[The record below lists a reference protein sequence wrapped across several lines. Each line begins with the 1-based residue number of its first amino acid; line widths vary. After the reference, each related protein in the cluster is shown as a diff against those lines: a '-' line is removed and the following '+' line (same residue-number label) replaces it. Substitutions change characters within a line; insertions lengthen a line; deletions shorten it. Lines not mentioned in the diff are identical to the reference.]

1 MFSLFSHFQLLVW
14 SNKKVSNIIVSE
26 LAKKDSTTQCFVW
39 MIKVRVLPWTYF
51 LIIVPLT
58 CHRRSIERTFWNLR
72 CKPFQLNFWTWNS
85 LPYTAHEIKY
95 ILPSKFQEKFQR
107 FMILQFKSHSD
118 LCYKKSCFCWV
129 LVAVVNKTNENNGFC
144 IAILII
150 HHYYSRIK
158 EIRKGHKRF
167 THQISNDLN

>member
-1 MFSLFSHFQLLVW
+1 MHKKKTKLSYQCCLLDISTVKTKKCSHFFRSNGEFYWPWRETKNQSSPGCLFSHFQLLVW

-72 CKPFQLNFWTWNS
+72 CKPFQLKLLDLKFSSLHSSWNKI
-85 LPYTAHEIKY
+85 Y
-95 ILPSKFQEKFQR
+95 
-107 FMILQFKSHSD
+107 
-118 LCYKKSCFCWV
+118 
-129 LVAVVNKTNENNGFC
+129 
-144 IAILII
+144 
-150 HHYYSRIK
+150 
-158 EIRKGHKRF
+158 F
-167 THQISNDLN
+167 TE